1 MCPLVDPEKDE
12 EMQETKR
19 IMERLVNTPPQPKG
33 GKAEK
38 EGGKPAKKPKKSANN
53 G

>member
-1 MCPLVDPEKDE
+1 MSDDSEGRDIE
-12 EMQETKR
+12 ETKR

-38 EGGKPAKKPKKSANN
+38 EGEKKPPKEGRLSPR
-53 G
+53 